1 MIGRFAH
8 PSAGE
13 PRTPLRS
20 PAATALA
27 ATAVVAIL
35 GVVAVALAY
44 RAGDRHSDVDRSELA
59 NLSTRIS
66 TLNDRTAAVESSVGD
81 LQTTAGSMLASL
93 RALRKDVHAAQASA
107 QAASKQARAA
117 IAEAKTATAESKASA
132 GKLNPQLA
140 TCLQQIQNEIDDL
153 QAYVVYRYR
162 LHRGRVSGSCV
173 DLLGPRYG

>member
-8 PSAGE
+8 PSGGE
-13 PRTPLRS
+13 PHTPLRS
-20 PAATALA
+20 PTATALA

-35 GVVAVALAY
+35 AVVAVALAY

-59 NLSTRIS
+59 NLSTRINMVS
-66 TLNDRTAAVESSVGD
+66 DRTTAVESGVGD
-81 LQTTAGSMLASL
+81 LQTSGGSVLASL
-93 RALRKDVHAAQASA
+93 RALRKDVHTTQVTA
-107 QAASKQARAA
+107 QAASKQAKAA
-117 IAEAKTATAESKASA
+117 TAEAKEAKESA

-173 DLLGPRYG
+173 GLLEPRYG

>member
-13 PRTPLRS
+13 PRSPLRT
-20 PAATALA
+20 PAAAALG

-35 GVVAVALAY
+35 AVVAVALAY

-59 NLSTRIS
+59 NLSTRI
-66 TLNDRTAAVESSVGD
+66 TMLRDRTDAVEKGVGD
-81 LQTTAGSMLASL
+81 LQTSVGGVLTSL
-93 RALRKDVHAAQASA
+93 RALRKDVHAAQVTA
-107 QAASKQARAA
+107 QTASKQAKAA
-117 IAEAKTATAESKASA
+117 TAEAKEAKESG
-132 GKLNPQLA
+132 GKLKPQLA

-173 DLLGPRYG
+173 DLLEPRYG